1 MTPNYT
7 SVPGCNSIP
16 EEKIE
21 ERSEQ
26 HPPLDFMLAI
36 DRIVKLSE
44 VREKILN
51 EVDTKRGGD
60 PVELTEAYWTL
71 EDALFNVFREE
82 GRLLGSF
89 EWKNRI
95 ND

>member
-7 SVPGCNSIP
+7 AVPGYDP
-16 EEKIE
+16 VLEKKLR
-21 ERSEQ
+21 EREEQ

-36 DRIVKLSE
+36 GRIVKLSE

-95 ND
+95 NC

>member
-1 MTPNYT
+1 MTPKHIA
-7 SVPGCNSIP
+7 VPGRGPIT
-16 EEKIE
+16 EEKLR
-21 ERSEQ
+21 ERSKQ

-60 PVELTEAYWTL
+60 HVELTEAYWTL

-95 ND
+95 NR

>member
-7 SVPGCNSIP
+7 SVPGYDP
-16 EEKIE
+16 VLEKKLG
-21 ERSEQ
+21 ERAEQ

-36 DRIVKLSE
+36 SRIVKLSE